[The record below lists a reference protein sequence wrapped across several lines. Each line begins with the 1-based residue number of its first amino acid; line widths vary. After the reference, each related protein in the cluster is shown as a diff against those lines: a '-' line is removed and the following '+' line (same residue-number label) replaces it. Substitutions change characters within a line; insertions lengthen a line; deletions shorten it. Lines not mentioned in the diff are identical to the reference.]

1 MTTINIRIERIEER
15 TKVQAA
21 KTLAKLG
28 LDMSSAVKIFLNQVV
43 HENGFPFIP
52 TINPSA
58 LRDRWDAQVKEAF
71 KEQGSSTAKEL
82 HAAILK
88 R

>member
-1 MTTINIRIERIEER
+1 MTTINIRIEER

-52 TINPSA
+52 TINPTA
-58 LRDRWDAQVKEAF
+58 LRVKVAL
-71 KEQGSSTAKEL
+71 KEQGYGTAKEL
-82 HAAILK
+82 HATILK
-88 R
+88 